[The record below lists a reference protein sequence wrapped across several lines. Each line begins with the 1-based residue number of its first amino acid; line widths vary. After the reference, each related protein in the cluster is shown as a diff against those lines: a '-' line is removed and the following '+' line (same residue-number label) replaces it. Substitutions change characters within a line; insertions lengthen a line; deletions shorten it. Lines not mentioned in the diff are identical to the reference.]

1 MSISIIIYNNFFE
14 GRGESQGVPLSNI
27 VPDIDRHAGNFHGN
41 FRGKSEKVLVKI
53 HRLSCM
59 NAPLHACILNEL
71 HAHKINVII
80 IYKNV
85 TTLDVT

>member
-1 MSISIIIYNNFFE
+1 MSISITIYNNFFE
-14 GRGESQGVPLSNI
+14 GRGESQGVPLSNNII

-59 NAPLHACILNEL
+59 NAPLHAYILNEL
-71 HAHKINVII
+71 HAD
-80 IYKNV
+80 KN
-85 TTLDVT
+85 